1 MELLFIVEI
10 STKSWGFSRVCQG
23 AQVWWCL
30 GTFHPVAA
38 WLEQRWIFSSKGK
51 QLSLLD
57 VGLVFRWLCNQ
68 DGRDLG
74 GRFGALIFLDAGYSG
89 KAKAKDCM
97 LCWKV
102 WGLFWFY
109 FSRYKFFL
117 LCSGTFFIRKKR
129 CVLIFVPLSC
139 DEKLRLF
146 LCCSTFWESHGL
158 CAYISRW
165 QNRSKYYHIPASILF
180 MERGSDKTTFSSQT
194 ALNTQK

>member
-97 LCWKV
+97 LC
-102 WGLFWFY
+102 
-109 FSRYKFFL
+109 
-117 LCSGTFFIRKKR
+117 
-129 CVLIFVPLSC
+129 
-139 DEKLRLF
+139 
-146 LCCSTFWESHGL
+146 
-158 CAYISRW
+158 
-165 QNRSKYYHIPASILF
+165 
-180 MERGSDKTTFSSQT
+180 
-194 ALNTQK
+194 